1 MITVCMATYN
11 GEKYIKQ
18 QLASI
23 LGQLSSKDEVIIVDD
38 CSQDGTLFTINAFN
52 DDRIKI
58 ISNSVNIGP
67 IKSFEK
73 ALKSSQGDY
82 IFLAD
87 QDDVWLSN
95 KVSTVLHCF
104 KHDKADL
111 VVHDATVVDNNLKPI
126 SPSWN
131 TYNHNR
137 FGKSW
142 FSTLT
147 KNPFTG
153 ANMAFSRR
161 VLEACVPFPKKIP
174 MHDWWIGG
182 VCQQSGFKISLVNH
196 SLMMY
201 RRHGSN
207 VTGNGHQIKKML
219 VNRIHFW
226 SVMRRHSSGCTN

>member
-11 GEKYIKQ
+11 GEHYVRQ

-23 LGQLSSKDEVIIVDD
+23 LKQLNSDDEVIVVDD
-38 CSQDGTLFTINAFN
+38 CSQDRTLFMIKSFN
-52 DDRIKI
+52 DERIKV
-58 ISNSVNIGP
+58 ISNSTNIGP

-73 ALKSSQGDY
+73 GLVLSHGEY

-95 KVSTVLHCF
+95 KVSTVLNCF

-111 VVHDATVVDNNLKPI
+111 VVHYAIVVDNNLKPI
-126 SPSWN
+126 AQSWN
-131 TYNHNR
+131 NYNHNR

-142 FSTLT
+142 LSTLT

-161 VLEACVPFPKKIP
+161 VLEACVPFPEKIP

-182 VCQQSGFKISLVNH
+182 VCQQSGFKISIINK
-196 SLMMY
+196 SLLLY
-201 RRHGSN
+201 RRHNSN
-207 VTGNGHQIKKML
+207 VTGNSHQLKKML

-226 SVMRRHSSGCTN
+226 SVMRRHSSGCIN